1 MDFLNNID
9 KLINIIYSLNGNIFG
24 ELVRDY
30 NIRYKLLNI
39 NLDNYN
45 FNFNNINI
53 VFNNN
58 IIIKYF
64 IRIISLYYEI
74 YKDNTQSNE
83 KINSYFLIY
92 SYNNDDNNNKVKIIK
107 LNIFS
112 FTLSNYL
119 KSKNLE
125 KLTYDLDCNHFF
137 MNSNSLYLI
146 SNKNLDTFH
155 LDQLSFNNYTS
166 QFKRILNKK
175 FCLKK
180 KDFDIN
186 TYINN
191 IDQAYDLVHH
201 DWIMDDFSS
210 TNTFKTC
217 ILLKWCNN
225 DNNNFRCN
233 FTINELEKFK
243 NNNSCSIC
251 SSNFTDKCIVIN
263 TICNHNFHWYCNNDF
278 GLKYWIQNHNNSCP
292 ICRLNNFI

>member
-1 MDFLNNID
+1 MDFFKNID
-9 KLINIIYSLNGNIFG
+9 TFINIIYSLNGDIFG

-39 NLDNYN
+39 NLDN

-53 VFNNN
+53 VFSNN

-64 IRIISLYYEI
+64 IRIVSLYFEI
-74 YKDNTQSNE
+74 YKNTTQNDN
-83 KINSYFLIY
+83 KIDSYYLIY
-92 SYNNDDNNNKVKIIK
+92 NYNNDNNINVKIIK

-125 KLTYDLDCNHFF
+125 KLTYDLDCNQFF
-137 MNSNSLYLI
+137 INSNSLYLV
-146 SNKNLDTFH
+146 SNKNLHTFH
-155 LDQLSFNNYTS
+155 LDQLYFNNYTS
-166 QFKRILNKK
+166 QFNRILNKK

-180 KDFDIN
+180 KNFDIN
-186 TYINN
+186 TYLNN
-191 IDQAYDLVHH
+191 IDQAYDLIHQ

-217 ILLKWCNN
+217 ILLKWCNKN
-225 DNNNFRCN
+225 NNNFRYN
-233 FTINELEKFK
+233 FTIKEFEKFK
-243 NNNSCSIC
+243 DNNSCSIC
-251 SSNFTDKCIVIN
+251 SCNFTDNCIVVN

-292 ICRLNNFI
+292 ICRLTSFI